1 MRKPDYIS
9 TEQTRYQPTTID
21 KVEADIGFNV
31 RKKMNVED
39 MYQDK
44 DSQITAIE
52 KTFEDVRIPIERHHS
67 KPNVVPVEEFAIL
80 PDHDMWKYPCAQVQI
95 LIFRQKYFFW
105 WTQR

>member
-44 DSQITAIE
+44 IIVVLTYNMLNKQIWI
-52 KTFEDVRIPIERHHS
+52 KI
-67 KPNVVPVEEFAIL
+67 
-80 PDHDMWKYPCAQVQI
+80 WQ
-95 LIFRQKYFFW
+95 
-105 WTQR
+105 

>member
-31 RKKMNVED
+31 RKKMAVED

-44 DSQITAIE
+44 DSQITAIK
-52 KTFEDVRIPIERHHS
+52 KTFKDARDLIEHHHS
-67 KPNVVPVEEFAIL
+67 KPNVVPVEEYEIL
-80 PDHDMWKYPCAQVQI
+80 PDYDMWKYPCAQVSH
-95 LIFRQKYFFW
+95 FV
-105 WTQR
+105 

>member
-44 DSQITAIE
+44 DSQISAIE
-52 KTFEDVRIPIERHHS
+52 KTFDDARLPIERHYS
-67 KPNVVPVEEFAIL
+67 KPGVTAVEEFAIL
-80 PDHDMWKYPCAQVQI
+80 PDHDMWKYPCAQVN
-95 LIFRQKYFFW
+95 RNS
-105 WTQR
+105 